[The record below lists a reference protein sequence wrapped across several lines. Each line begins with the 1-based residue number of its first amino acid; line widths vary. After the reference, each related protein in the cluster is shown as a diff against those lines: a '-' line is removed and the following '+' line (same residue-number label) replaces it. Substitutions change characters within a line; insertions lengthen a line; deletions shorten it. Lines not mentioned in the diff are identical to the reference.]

1 MVEGM
6 SSALTDTPAT
16 APVRTDVTD
25 WLAGRGRLV
34 PALTLA
40 VIVAF
45 GAVAQVFA

>member
-1 MVEGM
+1 M
-6 SSALTDTPAT
+6 SSPLTGTPAA

-34 PALTLA
+34 PAVTLA

-45 GAVAQVFA
+45 GAVTQVFA